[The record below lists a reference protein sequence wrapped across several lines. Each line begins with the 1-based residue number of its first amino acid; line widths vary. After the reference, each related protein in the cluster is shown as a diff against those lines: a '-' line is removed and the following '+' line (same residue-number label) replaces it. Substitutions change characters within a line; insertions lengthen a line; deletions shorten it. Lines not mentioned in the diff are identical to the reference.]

1 MAMLQ
6 LIYNCKVIILQKQLT
21 LLTIKPGK
29 FKNVLIIICIYQYQK
44 YAQILGNGIHSV
56 TEQDIT
62 SIVMKAT
69 SHFTEEATKYI

>member
-6 LIYNCKVIILQKQLT
+6 LISNCKVIILQKQLT

-44 YAQILGNGIHSV
+44 YAQILGNEIHSV

-62 SIVMKAT
+62 SIVMKGT
-69 SHFTEEATKYI
+69 SHFTEEATK

>member
-44 YAQILGNGIHSV
+44 YAQILGNGIHYMSV

-62 SIVMKAT
+62 SIVMKGT
-69 SHFTEEATKYI
+69 SHFTEEATK